1 MLREKD
7 VQVRETKV
15 YETEE
20 ALRDTQLKAT
30 IASEDRENVR
40 IDGDVL
46 SRVAGRPSMVPR
58 RPLEERRS
66 R

>member
-1 MLREKD
+1 MLREKG
-7 VQVRETKV
+7 VQVREVKAR
-15 YETEE
+15 ESEE
-20 ALRDTQLKAT
+20 AFKEMQLKAT
-30 IASEDRENVR
+30 LASEDRDNVR
-40 IDGDVL
+40 IDGYAL